1 MFTVLAAKCSKCRLK
16 LVLFEVWSRMNEQLK
31 QSEVVEMSLKK
42 RLEQLEPYFEPGGKY
57 QRFYPLFE
65 AAATIVYTP
74 GLVNKGHT
82 HVRDSVDLKRIMIM
96 VWLATFPAMFWGM
109 YNTGHQA
116 VSALLVTYSQADLAA
131 LIEASWRLSWVFGS
145 PQAMTESGWGLQ
157 MLLGASYFLPVY
169 ATVFVVGGFWEVL
182 FAIVRKHEVNEGFF
196 VSSVLFALILP
207 PTIPLWQAA
216 LGITFG
222 IVVAKEIF
230 GGTGRNFLNPALAGR
245 AFLYFAY
252 PSNMSGGAVWVA
264 ADGYSGATPLSQW
277 YDGGSN
283 ELINNM
289 TGQPI
294 GWLDAFVGNLPGS
307 MGEVS
312 TLLIMLSGV
321 LLIAMRIAS
330 WRIVAGVLI
339 GVVLTSSLLNWVGSE
354 SNSMFSMPF
363 YWHFVLG
370 GLAFGA
376 FFMATDPVSAAFT
389 NNGKWAYGLL
399 IGVMTVGIR
408 VLNPAYPEGIM
419 LAILFANLF
428 APLFDFIVKDAN
440 IKRRQRRL
448 SR

>member
-1 MFTVLAAKCSKCRLK
+1 
-16 LVLFEVWSRMNEQLK
+16 
-31 QSEVVEMSLKK
+31 MSLKK
-42 RLEQLEPYFEPGGKY
+42 RLEDVAPRFEAGGKY
-57 QRFYPLFE
+57 EKLYPVYE
-65 AAATIVYTP
+65 AFATIFYTP
-74 GLVNKGHT
+74 GNVNRGIT
-82 HVRDSVDLKRIMIM
+82 HVRDSIDLKRIMIL

-109 YNTGHQA
+109 YNVGHQS
-116 VSALLVTYSQADLAA
+116 VLALTSSYQLNELASV
-131 LIEASWRLSWVFGS
+131 IESSWRLSWAFGDAQS
-145 PQAMTESGWGLQ
+145 LMASGWASQ
-157 MLLGASYFLPVY
+157 MLLGALYFLPVY

-182 FAIVRKHEVNEGFF
+182 FAVVRKHEVNEGFF

-222 IVVAKEIF
+222 IVVAKELF

-252 PSNMSGGAVWVA
+252 PANMSGGLVWVA

-277 YDGGSN
+277 YEGGSTS
-283 ELINNM
+283 LINNM
-289 TGQPI
+289 TGEAI
-294 GWLDAFVGNLPGS
+294 TWMDAFIGNIPGS

-312 TLLIMLSGV
+312 SLLIMLTG
-321 LLIAMRIAS
+321 LILIAMKIAS
-330 WRIVAGVLI
+330 WRIVAGVII
-339 GVVLTSSLLNWVGSE
+339 GLVVTSSLMNWIGSE
-354 SNSMFSMPF
+354 TNTMFSMPF

-370 GLAFGA
+370 GVAFGT

-389 NNGKWAYGLL
+389 NQSKWAYGIL

-428 APLFDFIVKDAN
+428 APLFDFVVKEQN
-440 IKRRQRRL
+440 IKRRLKRT